1 MRCSM
6 GNRIPLVALAACIA
20 TVFAIDV
27 PTAQATQCSATRPT
41 VHQGRWW
48 SWRLIDGRKCWYE
61 GKTMVSKSS
70 LQWAVK
76 SHERRQTRAVPIAL
90 LTEKRS
96 ARPLDSRASIPDD
109 ADSFESLWRTRAM
122 KD

>member
-27 PTAQATQCSATRPT
+27 PTAQATQCNVARPT

-61 GKTMVSKSS
+61 GKKMISKSL
-70 LQWAVK
+70 LQWPAPASAQAKSDGGPISAVTQ
-76 SHERRQTRAVPIAL
+76 EPNN
-90 LTEKRS
+90 
-96 ARPLDSRASIPDD
+96 PLDSQAWVPDD
-109 ADSFESLWRTRAM
+109 ADVTFESRWRARAM
-122 KD
+122 